1 MNKFQP
7 LEVISIRN
15 LTSDS
20 VEISF
25 DISNND
31 LFRFVPGQ
39 YITIRHNIEDQE
51 IRRSYSI
58 CSTNNE
64 GLSIGVKRIKGGRMS
79 TFLTTHIQQGD
90 MLDVMPPMGNFIIQ
104 QEFKYHVAICAG
116 SGITPI
122 ISMIKTILSV
132 DNTDR
137 FILIYGNKKQE
148 STMFLKELEELE
160 YNNSNRFKIY
170 WAYSQD
176 NISGSIKG
184 RLDKRNIQILIQK
197 IDNINLVDSFFLCG
211 PGDFIDN
218 ANELL
223 LENNIIKNKIR
234 FERFYGIKDQ
244 TNLEDDS
251 LKETISDV
259 TVTIDG
265 DDFEFQLSSKDATI
279 LDAAL
284 DHGADLPFSCK
295 GAVCCTCK
303 GKVLKGEVMMTQ
315 NYSLSEEEVAQGYI
329 LGCQSHPISKEV
341 IIDFDE
347 V

>member
-1 MNKFQP
+1 
-7 LEVISIRN
+7 
-15 LTSDS
+15 
-20 VEISF
+20 
-25 DISNND
+25 
-31 LFRFVPGQ
+31 
-39 YITIRHNIEDQE
+39 
-51 IRRSYSI
+51 
-58 CSTNNE
+58 
-64 GLSIGVKRIKGGRMS
+64 
-79 TFLTTHIQQGD
+79 
-90 MLDVMPPMGNFIIQ
+90 
-104 QEFKYHVAICAG
+104 
-116 SGITPI
+116 
-122 ISMIKTILSV
+122 
-132 DNTDR
+132 
-137 FILIYGNKKQE
+137 
-148 STMFLKELEELE
+148 MFLKELEELE
-160 YNNSNRFKIY
+160 YINSNRFKIY

-176 NISGSIKG
+176 NIPGSIKG
-184 RLDKRNIQILIQK
+184 RLDKGNIQTLIKK